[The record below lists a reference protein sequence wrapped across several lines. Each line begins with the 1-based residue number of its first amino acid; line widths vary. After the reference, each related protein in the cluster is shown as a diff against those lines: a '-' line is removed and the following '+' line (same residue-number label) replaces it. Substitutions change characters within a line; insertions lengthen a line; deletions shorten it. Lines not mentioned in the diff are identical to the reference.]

1 MDLGLV
7 LAKIHFLLEPLIAFL
22 ALERL
27 FKFFKKA
34 PPPLF
39 WRVDDG
45 IGITCMRLDHDD

>member
-7 LAKIHFLLEPLIAFL
+7 LTEILFLLESLIAFL

-27 FKFFKKA
+27 FKFFEKA

-39 WRVDDG
+39 WRVNDG
-45 IGITCMRLDHDD
+45 IRTIRMRLNHDD

>member
-1 MDLGLV
+1 MDFGLV
-7 LAKIHFLLEPLIAFL
+7 LAKILFLLEPLIAFL

-45 IGITCMRLDHDD
+45 IRVICVRLDHDD